1 MEDFAKE
8 LGIRKQGSLKGKQLV
23 IELEGSD
30 EYSRMYTILDK
41 SKLLTLQQNKTVIT
55 TDRSELVYEGDEF
68 MVQLI
73 GDMKNNRYE
82 VIIEEK

>member
-8 LGIRKQGSLKGKQLV
+8 LGIRKEGSLKGKQLV
-23 IELEGSD
+23 IELEDSD